1 MIPRWRQ
8 IWRIGLAPMVS
19 RRGLAALE
27 NALMNDDP
35 RLLQGVTCA
44 PPLVDV
50 LSQRT
55 ACAACALGFTGWQG
69 EGLRSIG
76 QVADY
81 FHQLCDAADDALGEP
96 GACRFFLNWYDDTP
110 RSEMRQELLAEVRRE
125 LARRQAVAA

>member
-8 IWRIGLAPMVS
+8 IWRMGLAPNLS

-27 NALMNDDP
+27 HALVSDDS

-50 LSQRT
+50 MSGRT

-81 FHQLCDAADDALGEP
+81 FHRLCDAADEALGEA
-96 GACRFFLNWYDDTP
+96 GACRFFLNWYDDMP
-110 RSEMRQELLAEVRRE
+110 RHEMRRELLAEVRRE
-125 LARRQAVAA
+125 LARRHAVAA